1 MEPNNPKKIQFAV
14 PPHQK
19 QLDPQAAEQIR
30 RRRPTPASLMVYANP
45 EAGDTGDKRETGY
58 LGEVPSSELSRAQRK
73 HGVYTA
79 PTMRGTALTTTS
91 STSLIVGSGG
101 LCQETG
107 GVKQHPL
114 SQVGLGARP
123 KERVGALPRCK
134 DTPYQ
139 HHLHALTGGKLLKT
153 DTKLSFPEEEEDDVC
168 A

>member
-79 PTMRGTALTTTS
+79 PTMRG
-91 STSLIVGSGG
+91 G

>member
-91 STSLIVGSGG
+91 STSLIVGSGRRIVPG
-101 LCQETG
+101 DRR
-107 GVKQHPL
+107 
-114 SQVGLGARP
+114 SQ
-123 KERVGALPRCK
+123 
-134 DTPYQ
+134 TTST
-139 HHLHALTGGKLLKT
+139 LTGWVRRTAQGACRGPAQVQRHAISAPSSCSHRRKAA
-153 DTKLSFPEEEEDDVC
+153 EDRYQAVLPGRRGR
-168 A
+168 